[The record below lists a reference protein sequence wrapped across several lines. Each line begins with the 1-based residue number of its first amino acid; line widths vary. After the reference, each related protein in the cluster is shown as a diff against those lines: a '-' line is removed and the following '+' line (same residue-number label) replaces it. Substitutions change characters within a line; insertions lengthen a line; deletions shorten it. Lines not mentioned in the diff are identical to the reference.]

1 MDEHFT
7 AFVDSLKVVILGHGG
22 ENTTPRQKAQVENL
36 VKLETQFR
44 RALIRHRWGPLA
56 YRDFIGFILDERRN
70 ILEARPFFRE
80 RNSTFTSQISDLL
93 RNRSARGL
101 YRFHFNYQFIRFVM
115 KSRPWGKKSEVRL
128 IHDELIKARQ
138 ELIEMNMPLAMS
150 QARMFYGKMQKS
162 HLDLMD
168 FIQIASEGLIAA
180 IDKFCLP
187 YTTVFRT
194 VATHRMKGNFID
206 CYSET
211 SLHFYP
217 KDRRRLYQAYKWI
230 KEQQGKE
237 FSYEDLVTEINKRL
251 KPNEATT
258 VEEIVTLIGAAS
270 VVSANGIPVEM
281 DEGQATT
288 VLERYES
295 PSEDRPDRQFEEAEA
310 NHALSVA
317 MEKLT
322 CLERKFLKLKGIQL

>member
-1 MDEHFT
+1 
-7 AFVDSLKVVILGHGG
+7 
-22 ENTTPRQKAQVENL
+22 
-36 VKLETQFR
+36 
-44 RALIRHRWGPLA
+44 
-56 YRDFIGFILDERRN
+56 
-70 ILEARPFFRE
+70 
-80 RNSTFTSQISDLL
+80 
-93 RNRSARGL
+93 
-101 YRFHFNYQFIRFVM
+101 
-115 KSRPWGKKSEVRL
+115 
-128 IHDELIKARQ
+128 
-138 ELIEMNMPLAMS
+138 
-150 QARMFYGKMQKS
+150 
-162 HLDLMD
+162 
-168 FIQIASEGLIAA
+168 
-180 IDKFCLP
+180 
-187 YTTVFRT
+187 
-194 VATHRMKGNFID
+194 
-206 CYSET
+206 
-211 SLHFYP
+211 
-217 KDRRRLYQAYKWI
+217 LYQAYKWI